1 MKRLVKNISFIVKQI
16 NNNFYKILIIYK
28 LKKIINIIKKKN
40 MRSRNISKR
49 DFLPTKTGTTDT
61 SNGISFNIS
70 YNKTDS
76 KISEVYLSSN
86 TIKKIPETQRIKYKL
101 TSKERKPI
109 DNFLLTEIPSYYSQT
124 ERKLIDRKSFLKIEK
139 EKGYKKY
146 NNYHVPIL
154 NIIKKHKEIINAK
167 KKNTDI
173 GNYKIRI
180 PKEYELSSGQ
190 NTERETIQNTNGT
203 NNQKKRKKRFYV
215 GHIKEESNNNSL
227 SFISFDDNISVLL
240 NSPKNPLN
248 SPINSIK
255 TNTRISIKSPLSKD
269 RNSIKSP
276 LSKDR
281 NSIKSPLSKDRNS
294 IKSVLSK
301 DRNSIK
307 SIKHGSIL
315 KYPKYY
321 RKASVVV
328 LKKLTGEIEDIE
340 QIYLKNIN
348 HMKEL
353 ERRKKI
359 EEIKKREKI
368 SRRVHIM
375 LINDLY
381 PIPNIMKSRFDNN
394 KYFLYKQNNI
404 YFRDNI
410 YLTDKNNFS
419 EQFQLKYKFE
429 NIPKKK
435 KKYKIKIPHMELDD
449 ILNLECLKTERNQ
462 TLENEQ
468 N

>member
-1 MKRLVKNISFIVKQI
+1 M
-16 NNNFYKILIIYK
+16 
-28 LKKIINIIKKKN
+28 
-40 MRSRNISKR
+40 
-49 DFLPTKTGTTDT
+49 
-61 SNGISFNIS
+61 
-70 YNKTDS
+70 
-76 KISEVYLSSN
+76 
-86 TIKKIPETQRIKYKL
+86 
-101 TSKERKPI
+101 
-109 DNFLLTEIPSYYSQT
+109 
-124 ERKLIDRKSFLKIEK
+124 
-139 EKGYKKY
+139 
-146 NNYHVPIL
+146 
-154 NIIKKHKEIINAK
+154 
-167 KKNTDI
+167 
-173 GNYKIRI
+173 
-180 PKEYELSSGQ
+180 
-190 NTERETIQNTNGT
+190 
-203 NNQKKRKKRFYV
+203 
-215 GHIKEESNNNSL
+215 
-227 SFISFDDNISVLL
+227 
-240 NSPKNPLN
+240 
-248 SPINSIK
+248 
-255 TNTRISIKSPLSKD
+255 
-269 RNSIKSP
+269 
-276 LSKDR
+276 
-281 NSIKSPLSKDRNS
+281 SKDRNS

>member
-1 MKRLVKNISFIVKQI
+1 MKRIVKNISFIVKQI

-173 GNYKIRI
+173 RNYKIRI

-255 TNTRISIKSPLSKD
+255 TNTRISIKSP
-269 RNSIKSP
+269 
-276 LSKDR
+276 
-281 NSIKSPLSKDRNS
+281 
-294 IKSVLSK
+294 LSK